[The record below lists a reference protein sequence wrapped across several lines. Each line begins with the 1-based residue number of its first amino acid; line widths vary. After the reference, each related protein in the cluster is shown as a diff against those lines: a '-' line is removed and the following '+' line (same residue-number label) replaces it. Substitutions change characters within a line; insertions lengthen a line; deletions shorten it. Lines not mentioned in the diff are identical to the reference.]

1 MRGEG
6 ANRLINCSPPSESL
20 SFAIFIDSFTR
31 QNQREAF
38 FMLFPRKA
46 IWNLI
51 TSFHFVSSAFFCA
64 DSREEKNCRNKVL
77 GVWGQILHLHS
88 LSLGFFPISTWYRFM
103 FNSCSSALASAF
115 YHLLSLTLSFF
126 LNILKSIW
134 TQQTIISLKIP
145 GHFLTALFAG
155 CSLVNKVIGQPCH
168 HPILHVKKWGTKG
181 PTRTV

>member
-6 ANRLINCSPPSESL
+6 DNRLINCSPPSESL
-20 SFAIFIDSFTR
+20 SFAIFIDSFKR

-51 TSFHFVSSAFFCA
+51 TSFHFVSSAFFRA

-88 LSLGFFPISTWYRFM
+88 LSLGFFPSPSWPVSISTWYRFM
-103 FNSCSSALASAF
+103 FNSCSRALASAF
-115 YHLLSLTLSFF
+115 YHLLSLTLYFF

-134 TQQTIISLKIP
+134 TQQTIFPFRYLGISSL
-145 GHFLTALFAG
+145 L
-155 CSLVNKVIGQPCH
+155 CSQVVL
-168 HPILHVKKWGTKG
+168 
-181 PTRTV
+181 